1 MTLLEPVF
9 KVLLEIAAKAVMKP
23 AANKL
28 ARQERVVALLKT
40 FKLEP
45 DIPPRGF
52 DGLYTYTLIEHC
64 YEKPEPIIEFFRNEF
79 VRDAFR
85 LSFETGD
92 PSHLDREAEEV
103 IRWNDET
110 GELGRIDYDFRR
122 EFAGFTAVFN
132 ALVDRTRGAAEARS
146 ERKLDHLETAVAD
159 VSERVAELPSL
170 EDIRKITSA
179 PAAGQ
184 LDPAA
189 WLATEAKAWFDAIGY
204 RFESH
209 QEPVRDSFT
218 WILNV
223 PARRG
228 RYDRVVVH
236 GMAGEAGA
244 LDVEHVR
251 ALVDSQRADEGWLLV
266 PRRVSAAAYDAAKAD
281 DAIACYTMDSLIDED
296 ADFNAYLRWL
306 DSEVERHRIQAR
318 YVPVHCGKSEYD
330 GSGRTSATSVYGEDT
345 GGLDGYVRGWLT
357 DPSKEHLS
365 VLGEFGTGKTWFCLR
380 FASELANEYRE
391 AKERGLPRPRLPL
404 VIPLRDYAKAVSV
417 ESLFSEF
424 FFRKH
429 EVQIAGYS
437 VFDYLNR
444 SGRLLLIFDGF
455 DEMASRVDRQARV
468 NNFWELAK
476 VVVPGSKVLLTC
488 RTEHFPEAK
497 ESRDLLGAKLRAST
511 QALSGEP
518 PQFEVVDLRPFDDDQ
533 VRQLLGNV
541 TDPGTVDVVMD
552 NDELLD
558 LMRRPVMSEVVT
570 DALPEIS
577 EGKPVDLARVYLYAV
592 RRKMSRDIKA
602 ERTFT
607 SMGDKLFFLSE
618 LSWEMLSTDTMSMN
632 YRHFPDRIRA
642 CFGAVVAKEKDL
654 DHWHYDMLGQSML
667 IRNADGDYSP
677 AHRSLLEFFVAYKF
691 AAELGL
697 LDEDFLDLVREEER
711 PNRPMVRW
719 SDAFYRTDP
728 FGAPPPIS
736 KFAAESLYRMA
747 DTFGARPLDF
757 AVVELIRPM
766 LDRGSALRRLR
777 DLVDSARGET
787 ARALGFVGGNAATLL
802 VQLNPE
808 ALRGADLTGA
818 HLAHASLRF
827 VNLAG
832 ADLTEANLSNT
843 NLLIADLTEAN
854 LTDADLSGADLT
866 DAYLTDATLIGAD
879 LSNANLTDAYLASAD
894 LTGADLSGAD
904 LGGAELRG
912 ADLGRA
918 DLRGA
923 ELRGADLTDANLRG
937 ANFTDAH
944 LSTAR
949 ISRDCGLSDGDLSG
963 LQQRGV
969 TVVEG
974 GWD

>member
-1 MTLLEPVF
+1 VTLLEPVF
-9 KVLLEIAAKAVMKP
+9 KVLLEIAAKAVAKP
-23 AANKL
+23 VADKL
-28 ARQERVVALLKT
+28 GRRERVVALLKR

-45 DIPPRGF
+45 DIPPRDF
-52 DGLYTYTLIEHC
+52 NGLYTYALIEHC

-92 PSHLDREAEEV
+92 PRHLDQEAEEV

-110 GELGRIDYDFRR
+110 GKLGRIDYDFRR

-170 EDIRKITSA
+170 EDIRKITNV

-204 RFESH
+204 RFESY
-209 QEPVRDSFT
+209 QEPTRDSFT

-228 RYDRVVVH
+228 RYDRVVVY

-266 PRRVSAAAYDAAKAD
+266 PRRVSAAAYEAAKAD

-296 ADFNAYLRWL
+296 ADFTAYLCWL
-306 DSEVERHRIQAR
+306 DSEVERRRIQTK
-318 YVPVHCGKSEYD
+318 YVPVYCGKNEYD
-330 GSGRTSATSVYGEDT
+330 GAGRTSATSVYGEEA

-380 FASELANEYRE
+380 LAWELANEYRE

-577 EGKPVDLARVYLYAV
+577 EGRPVDLARVYLYAV

-618 LSWEMLSTDTMSMN
+618 LSWEMLSTETMSMN

-697 LDEDFLDLVREEER
+697 LHQDFLDLVREEER
-711 PNRPMVRW
+711 PDRPMVRW
-719 SDAFYRTDP
+719 SDAFYRTDQAS
-728 FGAPPPIS
+728 APPPIS
-736 KFAAESLYRMA
+736 SFAAEPLYRLA
-747 DTFGARPLDF
+747 DTFGERPLDF

-766 LDRGSALRRLR
+766 LDRDAALGRLR

-808 ALRGADLTGA
+808 ALNGADLSGA
-818 HLAHASLRF
+818 HLAHASLMF
-827 VNLAG
+827 VNLTG

-854 LTDADLSGADLT
+854 LTEADLSGADLT
-866 DAYLTDATLIGAD
+866 DAYLTDATLTRAD
-879 LSNANLTDAYLASAD
+879 LSNANLTDAYLASVD
-894 LTGADLSGAD
+894 LTDADLSGAD

-918 DLRGA
+918 DLTGA
-923 ELRGADLTDANLRG
+923 ELRGANLTDANLRG
-937 ANFTDAH
+937 AIFTDAH
-944 LSTAR
+944 LGTAR
-949 ISRDCGLSDGDLSG
+949 ISRDCGLSDGDLSA

-969 TVVEG
+969 TVV
-974 GWD
+974 D